1 MVYRILE
8 LRFASEN
15 DAPAFLRSSTSWY
28 VFVDSRVRLYGIVGT
43 VCLRRGL
50 LIANRVSPP
59 TDPRSSRLLE
69 AQTVKICRGSS
80 GLMSRL
86 ASKRKS
92 RSGRPPLSELNWLLR
107 PASFDLYYHDRL
119 MGVIPWTDGVLY
131 STYCTLSASKE
142 RYQMLLSQWSI
153 C

>member
-1 MVYRILE
+1 MTRPLSGPPFIDVMVCVCRLE
-8 LRFASEN
+8 GSFVRHCGYSLLAS
-15 DAPAFLRSSTSWY
+15 R
-28 VFVDSRVRLYGIVGT
+28 
-43 VCLRRGL
+43 
-50 LIANRVSPP
+50 P
-59 TDPRSSRLLE
+59 TDSQSRFPTHRSAVIAS
-69 AQTVKICRGSS
+69 AGSAKTVKICRGSS

-107 PASFDLYYHDRL
+107 PATFDLYYHDRL

>member
-1 MVYRILE
+1 MPVRMTRPLSSVHRRHVCVCRLE
-8 LRFASEN
+8 GSFVRHCGYSLLAS
-15 DAPAFLRSSTSWY
+15 R
-28 VFVDSRVRLYGIVGT
+28 
-43 VCLRRGL
+43 
-50 LIANRVSPP
+50 P
-59 TDPRSSRLLE
+59 TDSQSRFPIHSPRSSRLLE